1 MTTVAAANTSNQT
14 SPSAELATTIRTGMA
29 VAQTS
34 YAINNGGG
42 LKPGEPLRMIEDAAL
57 INAAGARALNVTIP
71 DGGAQTA
78 ASRAVPADFVSAWK
92 NSSLKQSLL
101 PDILR

>member
-1 MTTVAAANTSNQT
+1 
-14 SPSAELATTIRTGMA
+14 
-29 VAQTS
+29 
-34 YAINNGGG
+34 
-42 LKPGEPLRMIEDAAL
+42 MIEDAAL